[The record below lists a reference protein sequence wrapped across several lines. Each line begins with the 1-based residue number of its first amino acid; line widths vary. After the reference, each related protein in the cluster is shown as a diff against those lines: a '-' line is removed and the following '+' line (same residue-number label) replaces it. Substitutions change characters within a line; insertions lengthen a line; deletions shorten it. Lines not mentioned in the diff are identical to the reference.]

1 MMEARAISKY
11 NRQSPRKM
19 RLVIDLIRGKSV
31 GEAYAILQFSKKKA
45 AEQIDKTLRSAVAN
59 AKSKADEAGEFVDVD
74 ELYVKEAY
82 VNEGPRLKRWRAAA
96 MGRAA
101 PIQHPTS
108 HIVVVVGTGELT
120 ACHRSFGRL
129 AARPE
134 GVGSMGQK
142 THPRGFRLGIVKPW
156 RSRWYAERTFGDLL
170 RKTRRSASTCTS
182 AWRTRRCRRSRST
195 ASRRRSW

>member
-1 MMEARAISKY
+1 MEARAISRH

-59 AKSKADEAGEFVDVD
+59 ARQKAEADGEFVDVD
-74 ELYVKEAY
+74 DLFVKEAF

-101 PIQHPTS
+101 PISRPTS
-108 HIVVVVGTGELT
+108 HVVVV
-120 ACHRSFGRL
+120 
-129 AARPE
+129 
-134 GVGSMGQK
+134 V
-142 THPRGFRLGIVKPW
+142 
-156 RSRWYAERTFGDLL
+156 D
-170 RKTRRSASTCTS
+170 RKE
-182 AWRTRRCRRSRST
+182 
-195 ASRRRSW
+195 

>member
-19 RLVIDLIRGKSV
+19 RLVIDLIRGKPV

-74 ELYVKEAY
+74 ELVVTEAY
-82 VNEGPRLKRWRAAA
+82 INEGPRLKRWRAAA

-108 HIVVVVGTGELT
+108 HIIVAVGPD
-120 ACHRSFGRL
+120 
-129 AARPE
+129 AARTT
-134 GVGSMGQK
+134 G
-142 THPRGFRLGIVKPW
+142 T
-156 RSRWYAERTFGDLL
+156 RSRRG
-170 RKTRRSASTCTS
+170 RKE
-182 AWRTRRCRRSRST
+182 
-195 ASRRRSW
+195 